1 MSKVRSSSQSWSRR
15 SFPRTWSPKLTTV
28 FCAVVLFC
36 LAFSTS
42 ASAKDNPSYTQLGHN
57 ISIGPNEQVGELTC
71 FGCSI
76 RVRGQVAGDVTTFG
90 GSVVV
95 EDQSQVVGEIT
106 TFAGDIRLGPGAKV
120 SGDVTVFGGRMR
132 RDPEASI
139 SGDVTTMGGRHWFV
153 PIVLAPFLFVGL
165 LVAFVI
171 WLVQRMRRPS
181 APAVAA

>member
-1 MSKVRSSSQSWSRR
+1 MNKVRSSSQSRSHHRLPQTRNRR
-15 SFPRTWSPKLTTV
+15 LTTV
-28 FCAVVLFC
+28 FCAVALFC
-36 LAFSTS
+36 LAFSTF
-42 ASAKDNPSYTQLGHN
+42 ATAKDNPSYTQVGRN
-57 ISIGPNEQVGELTC
+57 INIGPNEQVGELTC

-95 EDQSQVVGEIT
+95 EDEAQVVGEIT
-106 TFAGDIRLGPGAKV
+106 TFAGDIRLGPGAKL
-120 SGDVTVFGGRMR
+120 SGDVTVFGGQMR
-132 RDPEASI
+132 RDPGASI

-153 PIVLAPFLFVGL
+153 PIVLAPFVFIGL

-171 WLVQRMRRPS
+171 WLVQRVRRPS